1 MSVLRRAILPHR
13 WGKSGV
19 LYGLGGLHERE
30 EAQNIAP
37 GRANPGTSPYTCDM
51 IQVPMSDAQFAT
63 ATTRL
68 RNNGIELTGPSG
80 TLTKDGITAK
90 YQHADGKLSVEIV
103 DRPSL
108 LPLSLIEGRLQ
119 AYLEQ
124 SIAAGEGRSA

>member
-1 MSVLRRAILPHR
+1 MDWAACM
-13 WGKSGV
+13 
-19 LYGLGGLHERE
+19 ETE

-37 GRANPGTSPYTCDM
+37 TRANQGSWPYTCDM
-51 IQVPMSDAQFAT
+51 IQVPMSDAQFVTAT
-63 ATTRL
+63 ARL

-124 SIAAGEGRSA
+124 SIAAGDSRNA

>member
-1 MSVLRRAILPHR
+1 ME
-13 WGKSGV
+13 
-19 LYGLGGLHERE
+19 GLASAE

-37 GRANPGTSPYTCDM
+37 GRAKWNRWHYTGVM
-51 IQVPMSDAQFAT
+51 IQVPMSDSQFAT
-63 ATTRL
+63 ATVRL
-68 RNNGIELTGPSG
+68 RSSGIELAGPSG

-90 YQHADGKLSVEIV
+90 YQHADGKLSVEII

-124 SIAAGEGRSA
+124 SIAAGDSRNV